1 MVPYNSSLI
10 WAVKRNGK
18 EGRKEGEEGKKE
30 RKERRRGRKEGEEV
44 RGADGNDVANSMANI
59 KQLVI
64 CT

>member
-18 EGRKEGEEGKKE
+18 KGRKEGEEGKKE
-30 RKERRRGRKEGEEV
+30 RKGG